1 MNAKYYC
8 CEDMSKIE
16 NYDKMLSNTS
26 QVWDCHHRLETH
38 NSDGERRLVDLSIKE
53 LQALDM
59 YYDRPASELIFLTH
73 SEHCKLHHV
82 GNNDLYKKISDSRT
96 GKPHP
101 HKGDKG
107 RVVTKETRDK
117 ISKKLQG
124 RHLSDEVRQKLSDS
138 HKGKTVSWA
147 GKKRGPYKK
156 KAK

>member
-8 CEDMSKIE
+8 CEDISNIE
-16 NYDKMLSNTS
+16 NYDKMLSDTS
-26 QVWDCHHRLETH
+26 QVWDCHHRLEIMPW
-38 NSDGERRLVDLSIKE
+38 SGKQVSVEYLKE
-53 LQALDM
+53 QNL

-107 RVVTKETRDK
+107 RVVTEETRNK
-117 ISKKLQG
+117 ISKNLQG

-156 KAK
+156 KVN

>member
-8 CEDMSKIE
+8 CEDISKIE
-16 NYDKMLSNTS
+16 NYDKMLSDTS
-26 QVWDCHHRLETH
+26 QVWDCHHRLEIMPW
-38 NSDGERRLVDLSIKE
+38 SGKQVGIEYLKE
-53 LQALDM
+53 QNL

-107 RVVTKETRDK
+107 RVVTEETRDK
-117 ISKKLQG
+117 ISKTLQG
-124 RHLSDEVRQKLSDS
+124 RHLSDEVRKKLSDS

-156 KAK
+156 KMKE